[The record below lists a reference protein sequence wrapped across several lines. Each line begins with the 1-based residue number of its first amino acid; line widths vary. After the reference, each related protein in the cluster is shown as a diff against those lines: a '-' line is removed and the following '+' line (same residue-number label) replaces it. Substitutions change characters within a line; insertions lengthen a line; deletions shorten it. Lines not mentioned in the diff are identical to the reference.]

1 MGAFRIQGVIEAM
14 AKAKSPRSANS
25 SNKQVITMPE
35 AGSISPAKR
44 NVSPLSTPGDSSTIK
59 SGNTDLDAKI
69 RQRAFQLYEE
79 RGCAPG
85 HEHEDWLQAER
96 EVLAR
101 PNRQQSA

>member
-1 MGAFRIQGVIEAM
+1 MEAM

-59 SGNTDLDAKI
+59 SGNTDLDTKI
-69 RQRAFQLYEE
+69 RQRAYQLYEE
-79 RGCAPG
+79 RGYAPG
-85 HEHEDWLQAER
+85 HEHEDWLQAEQ

-101 PNRQQSA
+101 HNHQQTA

>member
-1 MGAFRIQGVIEAM
+1 MGALRIQGAIEAM

-44 NVSPLSTPGDSSTIK
+44 IVSPLSTPGDSSTIK
-59 SGNTDLDAKI
+59 SGNTDLDTKI
-69 RQRAFQLYEE
+69 RQRAYQLYEE

-96 EVLAR
+96 EVVAR
-101 PNRQQSA
+101 HNHQQSA

>member
-1 MGAFRIQGVIEAM
+1 M

-44 NVSPLSTPGDSSTIK
+44 SVTLLSTLGDASTIN
-59 SGNTDLDAKI
+59 SGNTDLDSRI
-69 RQRAFQLYEE
+69 RQRAYQLYEE
-79 RGCAPG
+79 RGSIPG

-96 EVLAR
+96 EIVAR
-101 PNRQQSA
+101 HNRQQSA